1 MGREKGKRCERG
13 EEDGKGARRGNEE
26 DRGERGRSENER
38 EGQRNWKEGR
48 RKRRGKGRRKR
59 REERRKEKRRM
70 AEEKHKRGRQKGKAI
85 NEEWLRADDKQ
96 NRNRGRRGE
105 EKREKGIPPEIIT
118 KGRAFPARRVT
129 PYTHTRVT
137 SLPRTVRSFSFQEGM
152 STVRAE
158 SKRKEKKR
166 KDRIRYSR

>member
-1 MGREKGKRCERG
+1 
-13 EEDGKGARRGNEE
+13 
-26 DRGERGRSENER
+26 
-38 EGQRNWKEGR
+38 
-48 RKRRGKGRRKR
+48 
-59 REERRKEKRRM
+59 M

-96 NRNRGRRGE
+96 NWNRGRRGE

-137 SLPRTVRSFSFQEGM
+137 SLPRTVRSFSFQEGV

-166 KDRIRYSR
+166 PRPIQPMIQQRPPPPPAGSEKHESLPSGSALESAPSEAARERRSSSDRRNAPIAPSCHRTECIGISCRVRSR